1 MYINKSLLKTK
12 KRMILL
18 FGAKRSGK
26 TLLANTM
33 TTHQTHSCK
42 DFDEYEGLGNLRLV
56 DVHNTKTFTQKLARR
71 LDQSRAC
78 LVTCPRDAQDFDT
91 TRDWLAFARRTF
103 PRNPI
108 ALVVTKNDLTPCAV
122 DLGEKFGVRF
132 RGETS
137 VIPEAEFESEILN
150 TMTQSSADRLFYTSA
165 VRRSGVRDVENWLFD
180 VTNSETQ
187 FFGFGDKQSRQGLLG
202 KKIFR
207 KKRRQEDCV
216 GVNCEK
222 CIVQ

>member
-1 MYINKSLLKTK
+1 MYIK
-12 KRMILL
+12 KKENILVKMILL
-18 FGAKRSGK
+18 FGVKRSGK
-26 TLLANTM
+26 TVLANTM

-42 DFDEYEGLGNLRLV
+42 DFDEYEGLGNLRVV
-56 DVHNTKTFTQKLARR
+56 DVHNTKTFAQKLARK

-78 LVTCPRDAQDFDT
+78 LVTCPRDTQDFNE
-91 TRDWLAFARRTF
+91 TREWLTFARRTF

-108 ALVVTKNDLTPCAV
+108 ALVVTKNDLTPCSMN
-122 DLGEKFGVRF
+122 LGEKFGVRY

-137 VIPEAEFESEILN
+137 VIPKAEFESEILSV
-150 TMTQSSADRLFYTSA
+150 MTQSSADRLFYTSA
-165 VRRSGVRDVENWLFD
+165 IRRTGVRDVENWLFD

-187 FFGFGDKQSRQGLLG
+187 FFGFGDKQSSQGLLG
-202 KKIFR
+202 KKLFR
-207 KKRRQEDCV
+207 KKRREQDCV